1 MLDSQP
7 ERDLAIVLENLLR
20 GTNLRDAAAWLRGQ
34 ELPEPA
40 LQRLELSAPGAE
52 DSQEAAARDVVVAL
66 CSLIEPGPVVFCLD
80 QMEALQDFPGDKV
93 GLFAAGKAISLLH
106 DRVRNACIICCLQA
120 GFQQTL
126 ELVLD
131 VATRDRMLGRSDS
144 IRRLDWAQAQ
154 HLIEARLDSIP
165 AVAELR
171 RGHSDPVWPL
181 SMEAVQGVFAA
192 DNAAP
197 ARKIISRCNNLFD
210 QWRAGEAPTAE
221 PLDAALEGM
230 LEERVVPVEPP
241 DAEAAFRD
249 GLPLLVRSLGVPC
262 EVLASPSP
270 FDFSWNQGRN
280 TIALCNQENANSL
293 ASRLSKISEALSRSG
308 TPRLLML
315 RDARMPV
322 SAKARVT
329 RERIQAIEEQGGRFI
344 PVSQEAVASLAAL
357 RRLLADAESGDLAHN
372 GEAISSSS
380 VEQWM
385 AGHLP
390 SALDYLI
397 TQLGI
402 EVARPQSGALSILS
416 SKLAA
421 LLAERKIVSLEDAAR
436 ELQAGHEELES
447 CAQVDP
453 RLFGVLGGPIPMLFQ
468 PVQVD

>member
-1 MLDSQP
+1 
-7 ERDLAIVLENLLR
+7 LE
-20 GTNLRDAAAWLRGQ
+20 Q
-34 ELPEPA
+34 
-40 LQRLELSAPGAE
+40 
-52 DSQEAAARDVVVAL
+52 
-66 CSLIEPGPVVFCLD
+66 
-80 QMEALQDFPGDKV
+80 
-93 GLFAAGKAISLLH
+93 
-106 DRVRNACIICCLQA
+106 
-120 GFQQTL
+120 
-126 ELVLD
+126 VLD
-131 VATRDRMLGRSDS
+131 KPTRQRMLGRSDY
-144 IRRLDWAQAQ
+144 IRPLDWAEAQ
-154 HLIEARLDSIP
+154 HLIEARLDSVP

-171 RGHSDPVWPL
+171 HGKGDALWPL
-181 SMEAVQGVFAA
+181 SVEAVRSVLV

-197 ARKIISRCNNLFD
+197 ARQIISHCNDLFD
-210 QWRAGEAPTAE
+210 QWRTGEAPTAE
-221 PLDAALEGM
+221 PLDAALQGM
-230 LEERVVPVEPP
+230 LEERVVPIEPP

-249 GLPLLVRSLGVPC
+249 GLPLLVRSLGVQC

-270 FDFSWNQGRN
+270 FDFSWNQGRG
-280 TIALCNQENANSL
+280 TIALCNQENSTSL
-293 ASRLSKISEALSRSG
+293 ANRLKKISEALNTSG
-308 TPRLLML
+308 TSRLLLL

-322 SAKARVT
+322 SATAKVT
-329 RERIQAIEEQGGRFI
+329 RQRIKSIEEQGGRFI

-372 GEAISSSS
+372 GEAVPPNS
-380 VEQWM
+380 VVQWM

-390 SALDYLI
+390 SALDSLI

-402 EVARPQSGALSILS
+402 EVAQPESGALSILS